1 MIDVALYSEHAYPGW
16 LRQTPDGDGRWGD
29 ARFHLNAR
37 AVGAGWL
44 VVYDDVR
51 TVVRTDVPAE
61 RRILVVS
68 EPPGVKTY
76 LPGYAAQFGTVLSP
90 MPIDGYAGRHVRGQT
105 GLPWWFGL
113 AFEPG
118 RPVPRVRYDFAALRD
133 LPVGNKRPCLS
144 AVVSTKSLTPRHRQ
158 RVDFVVALGQ
168 RLGDRFVLFG
178 RGFAVIGDKAD
189 AILPFSHHLVIENND
204 EDGFFTE
211 KLADSLLGWSVPLFS
226 GCRDIGRYFDP
237 GAIEPIDI
245 DAPGAMDRIE
255 AILREPV
262 GPARIASLAAARRRI
277 LHEHN
282 LFALLARVTAEAPR
296 PPALPRSM
304 AILKPNAWW
313 AGPSRR
319 WRVVRRSIVAAWKER
334 SAGRHPG
341 DVPDDEP
348 RAARSDRPE
357 AGP

>member
-1 MIDVALYSEHAYPGW
+1 MTDIALYSEHANPTW
-16 LRQTPDGDGRWGD
+16 LRQTPGRDGRWG
-29 ARFHLNAR
+29 AVQVHLNAR
-37 AVGAGWL
+37 AIGADWL
-44 VVYDDVR
+44 VVYDDMR
-51 TVVRTDVPAE
+51 TVLRTDVPAG

-76 LPGYAAQFGTVLSP
+76 LPGYTAQFGTLLSP
-90 MPIDGYAGRHVRGQT
+90 MPVDGYAGRFVRGQT
-105 GLPWWFGL
+105 GLPWWLGL

-118 RPVPRVRYDFAALRD
+118 RTAPRVRLDFAALRD
-133 LPVGNKRPCLS
+133 LPVGEKRPGLS
-144 AVVSTKSLTPRHRQ
+144 AVVSTKDFTDKHRR
-158 RVDFVVALGQ
+158 RVEFVVALQ
-168 RLGDRFVLFG
+168 RRLGDRFVLFG
-178 RGFAVIGDKAD
+178 RGFAEIGDKAD
-189 AILPFSHHLVIENND
+189 AILPYSHHLVIENND

-226 GCRDIGRYFDP
+226 GCRDIGRYVDP

-245 DAPGAMDRIE
+245 DAPGTMNRIE

-262 GPARIASLAAARRRI
+262 GPTRLESLAAARNRI

-282 LFALLARVTAEAPR
+282 LFALLARVTAEAPQ
-296 PPALPRSM
+296 PPAGPRGT

-319 WRVVRRSIVAAWKER
+319 WRVVRRSLAAAWKDR
-334 SAGRHPG
+334 SGHRRPG
-341 DVPDDEP
+341 DVADDDP
-348 RAARSDRPE
+348 RATRSGGPE